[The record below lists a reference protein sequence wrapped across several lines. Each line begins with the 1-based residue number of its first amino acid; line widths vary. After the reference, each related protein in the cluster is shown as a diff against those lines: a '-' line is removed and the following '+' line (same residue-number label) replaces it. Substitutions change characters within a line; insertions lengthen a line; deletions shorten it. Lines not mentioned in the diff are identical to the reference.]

1 MFRFEK
7 IIFCLEK
14 CLWWSWSWSLITE
27 DFHWLELA
35 ARSWSIIGRL
45 LQSKTKQWLLG
56 SARGEYHIFIL
67 DSLPTYIPDEMDQW
81 ILDGFSSN
89 LGGDFQWFWKD
100 GSPIKCN
107 YPPVLQQGVK
117 PLLPFLHYNTG
128 GKPALLLLLLLHIST
143 KIFFSLTCLNFG
155 ERPQN
160 ISMSLEQK

>member
-117 PLLPFLHYNTG
+117 PLLPFLRYNTG
-128 GKPALLLLLLLHIST
+128 GKPALLLLLLHIST
-143 KIFFSLTCLNFG
+143 KIFF
-155 ERPQN
+155 
-160 ISMSLEQK
+160 